1 MITDWIFEFAA
12 WLRQAFCRH
21 EYKVRRK
28 MITDWI
34 FEFAVWLKQAF
45 CHHEYKE
52 LFDYHLEIT
61 FYQCQKCGRKR
72 INEPPKPL
80 IK

>member
-1 MITDWIFEFAA
+1 
-12 WLRQAFCRH
+12 
-21 EYKVRRK
+21 

-52 LFDYHLEIT
+52 LFDFHLEIT

>member
-1 MITDWIFEFAA
+1 MITDWIFEFAV
-12 WLRQAFCRH
+12 WLKQAFCHH
-21 EYKVRRK
+21 EY
-28 MITDWI
+28 
-34 FEFAVWLKQAF
+34 AVWLKQAF

>member
-1 MITDWIFEFAA
+1 
-12 WLRQAFCRH
+12 
-21 EYKVRRK
+21 

-34 FEFAVWLKQAF
+34 FEFAVWLRQAF

-61 FYQCQKCGRKR
+61 FYQCKKCGRKI

-80 IK
+80 IKQEKEDGDGK